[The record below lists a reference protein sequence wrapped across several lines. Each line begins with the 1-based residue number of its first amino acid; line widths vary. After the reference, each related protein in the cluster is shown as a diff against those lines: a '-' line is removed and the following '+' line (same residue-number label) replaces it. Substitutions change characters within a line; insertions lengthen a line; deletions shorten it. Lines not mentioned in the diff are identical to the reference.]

1 MVNVLHED
9 ARRTGKRMGTVTD
22 SWTAV
27 HVSHHQFCLLDAG
40 LSDTDF
46 GEEGADY
53 SNGLIVVM
61 SRGAKIHT
69 GIYAGNVRV
78 QARPLPGPPEQLDP
92 GPWEEIVEAG
102 VYSATGRLAVEILF
116 PDTCPDT
123 YLQLPELAEA
133 GPGWYRLRAH
143 ARGRDAAPDAVREDP
158 VEDYLLLCWP
168 AEQTPTR
175 MIRTT
180 DRCGRQLRN
189 SAARH
194 PVRPRTGPVPDMP
207 DAEQA
212 YQQILSD
219 NLRRRGAHRPSR

>member
-1 MVNVLHED
+1 M
-9 ARRTGKRMGTVTD
+9 TD

-27 HVSHHQFCLLDAG
+27 HVSHQQFYLLDAG
-40 LSDTDF
+40 LGDTGF
-46 GEEGADY
+46 GAEETDY

-61 SRGAKIHT
+61 PRGAKIHT

-92 GPWEEIVEAG
+92 GPWEEIVEAS
-102 VYSATGRLAVEILF
+102 VYSATGRLAVEIPF
-116 PDTCPDT
+116 PDTYPDT

-133 GPGWYRLRAH
+133 GPGWYRLRAY
-143 ARGRDAAPDAVREDP
+143 ARGRDTALKDVREDP

-168 AEQTPTR
+168 AEQAPTR

-180 DRCGRQLRN
+180 DHCGQQLRS

-194 PVRPRTGPVPDMP
+194 SARPRTAPASGMV
-207 DAEQA
+207 DAERA
-212 YQQILSD
+212 RQQILSD
-219 NLRRRGAHRPSR
+219 NLRRRGAQRPFRRLGSPPQQ